1 MASNKWQEPTM
12 GWLAATP
19 DPTQVQALVQY
30 VQRQQELNIARQ
42 LYAAAFGK
50 KSNQL
55 KWNGSGFTNDATITY
70 PNLKGR
76 EPTESELLSFYNKV
90 REAFTPIEGNATP
103 ESLAAK
109 QAEQAKFRSLFNG
122 NAKNIGIYDP
132 KTRSYKTAFN
142 IDTLAP
148 QLTATFDPTKFDWNG
163 GYEGTLNERVTPGF
177 GYSIGK
183 ARTPFAQ
190 PSLLEQVS
198 GKQTPART
206 SIWGPSAND
215 PLNNGMNSIVG
226 QYMQQKAQQDA
237 LEKSWTVRR
246 FYNQRKGSFND
257 YYEINPQVAKKLGLS
272 TTSLYDPSIYENPKL
287 FRFFDSPSYS
297 ARNAGRYIYNDEA
310 NKWGGMSYADEAAI
324 AIFKKYGLSPEE
336 LAQRYGTF
344 NGMSA
349 SDRAG
354 LYQIDLGNGKTGY
367 YIPYDF
373 AIHGLT
379 GANKTNYMPAKSF
392 QWYTENATPVH
403 LGNEYVLP
411 EFTGSNPYKLKSS
424 TGNIGFLTLKN
435 PFEHDEEDFKRF
447 QKELKL
453 GGMGG
458 EATRFK
464 DGLYMGNSLVRQSYD
479 DGGGF
484 LRKAIGAIVSF
495 AGPLVLGPALGN
507 ALGSVAGKALAG
519 AISGAVG
526 SGIAGGDIGKGV
538 LTGGI
543 SGAVGGLAGDYAR
556 GWAESQ
562 KLGEATVNF
571 ASKVGSGLGS
581 MAVNKLM
588 AGDAPSSLEF
598 SAPEFA
604 ASGAVGNSPPNGA
617 TSAANPTA
625 PAKQTSF
632 SNNVSNDNPAQQ
644 TYTNDPN
651 YDYSRRSR
659 RWGGAWGNT
668 IVA

>member
-103 ESLAAK
+103 ETLAAK
-109 QAEQAKFRSLFNG
+109 KAQQDQIRSIFNK
-122 NAKNIGIYDP
+122 NVKNIGTLDP
-132 KTRSYKTAFN
+132 KTGKYTTAFN
-142 IDTLAP
+142 LDKAMPNILAD
-148 QLTATFDPTKFDWNG
+148 FDASTYDWNG
-163 GYEGTLNERVTPGF
+163 MYEGTLTEKVTPNN
-177 GYSIGK
+177 
-183 ARTPFAQ
+183 FA
-190 PSLLEQVS
+190 LLKNVILPQTLLQQVS
-198 GKQTPART
+198 GSNGLK
-206 SIWGPSAND
+206 GPLASLSPNTTV
-215 PLNNGMNSIVG
+215 NMNSIAG
-226 QYMQQKAQQDA
+226 QIANKRLAQKALDD
-237 LEKSWTVRR
+237 SWIVRR
-246 FYNQRKGSFND
+246 TYDRRKTSSND

-272 TTSLYDPSIYENPKL
+272 TTSLYDPSIYENPEL

-435 PFEHDEEDFKRF
+435 PFEHDKEDFKRF

-604 ASGAVGNSPPNGA
+604 ASGAVGNASTNGA

-632 SNNVSNDNPAQQ
+632 SNNVSNDKPAQQ